1 MKDQQSFLMISGH
14 DYRSPRKANVHFI
27 MRELAKLGHV
37 RFFSLGFSRF
47 SKIKKDPRLSL
58 WDQANKVAVHE
69 GVECYLW
76 RSFLH
81 PVNLRRAQLSFI
93 EDLWFKSYA
102 NSAPKILDQWI
113 KEATTI
119 IIESGMGIILFEKI
133 KKLNPDVKIIYRAS
147 DMLETIGCSGYLQKE
162 LQRGTPHFDKIALV
176 SAKMSVEFPEHT
188 KVSVIPHGL
197 DIEILKSN
205 VPSPYPA
212 GTHLV
217 SVGSML
223 FDASFFEIASAAF
236 PDITFHV
243 IGAGQKAEALKTLPN
258 VKVYDEMPFED
269 TLPYLKHAQAGI
281 APYEGDKVAPYLV
294 DTSLKLMQFGALGL
308 PAICPYVA
316 AGNRPGRFGY
326 EPGNKDSI
334 TAAINA
340 ALECGD
346 FEREPVLSW
355 EEVAQ
360 KILQTR

>member
-1 MKDQQSFLMISGH
+1 MTDKHSFLMISGH

-27 MRELAKLGHV
+27 MRELAKLGQA

-58 WDQANKVAVHE
+58 WDQANKAAIHE

-76 RSFLH
+76 RSLLH
-81 PVNLRRAQLSFI
+81 PVNLHHPQLSFI
-93 EDLWFKSYA
+93 EDLWFKTYTRR
-102 NSAPKILDQWI
+102 APKILDQWI

-133 KKLNPDVKIIYRAS
+133 KKLNPDAKVVYLVS
-147 DMLETIGCSGYLQKE
+147 DSLETIGCASFLIKE
-162 LQRGTPHFDKIALV
+162 LERQAANFDSIKLPSPKLA
-176 SAKMSVEFPEHT
+176 SDFPAQANLIE
-188 KVSVIPHGL
+188 VPHGL
-197 DIEILKSN
+197 DADILQSN
-205 VPSPYPA
+205 APSPYRE

-236 PDITFHV
+236 PDIAFHV

-294 DTSLKLMQFGALGL
+294 DTSMKLMQFGALGL